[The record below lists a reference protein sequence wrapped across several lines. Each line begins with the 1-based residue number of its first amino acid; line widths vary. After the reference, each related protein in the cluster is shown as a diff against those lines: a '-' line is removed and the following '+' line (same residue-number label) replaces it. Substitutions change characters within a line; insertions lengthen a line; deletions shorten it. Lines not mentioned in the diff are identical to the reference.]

1 MGIRIVLE
9 DSDHIDKKIIIA
21 EVSNYSWVWYQV
33 DHLARR
39 LFSLLKKNKVFMKI
53 DNGAPLK
60 VYKDE
65 KGKEVMIYI

>member
-39 LFSLLKKNKVFMKI
+39 IFRLLEKDKVLVRI
-53 DNGAPLK
+53 DNGAPYK